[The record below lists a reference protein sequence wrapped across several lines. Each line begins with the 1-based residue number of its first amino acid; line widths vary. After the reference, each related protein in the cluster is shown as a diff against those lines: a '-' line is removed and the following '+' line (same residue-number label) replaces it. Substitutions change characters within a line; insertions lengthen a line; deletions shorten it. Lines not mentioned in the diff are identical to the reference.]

1 MVVRNYMKRVI
12 GTKKERKDFSEVLII
27 MITLTIL
34 LSLSFMSA
42 SASSQY
48 SDNEIIVV
56 VTPTGECYHNIN
68 CEWVGENYR
77 KITLEQAK
85 AEGYRD
91 CKVCDIYGA
100 GMEIVKQ
107 NGTLN
112 FSYTTPI
119 FMLIGILL
127 IGSLVTSTAIQ
138 KRKEAKAYAKSIR
151 DEEAKKNQQAE
162 IEKKK
167 TEIEKEEI
175 IKAVRDAITEID
187 SFFAD
192 EEKIISESETRLFHI
207 KWNDLYM
214 KMKRNSLEYGQN
226 SLEYGQDTEIIRFV
240 DLYAHLSEKVV
251 LHNETA
257 KKRLIGKAD
266 RLVNP
271 VEGRCLDKQQLESIA
286 IPCSNH
292 LVIAGAGTGKTTTI
306 VGYIKYL
313 LLSGKCKPEEIL
325 ALSFTN
331 ASAKELSER
340 VKNEANIYL
349 DIFTFHKLGINIIH
363 SVERETN
370 RTYNYYTKTR
380 TFVRDSIKKLSKN
393 PHYSARL
400 LEYVLYFANYDI
412 SPNDFCDKE
421 SYEIY
426 RKSHPPI
433 SLKKEELKSNGEVDI
448 ANFLYLN
455 DVEYIYEMPY
465 KHNTATDGIH
475 RQYYPDFYLP
485 KYDVY
490 IEFFGIDEYGN
501 VPGSWGGRNGKS
513 AKELYN
519 DGIEWKREIHLKY
532 KTTMIE
538 TFFYERK
545 HGTLISSLKKQLE
558 KAGVELKPKKEEEVW
573 EKLGGTKE
581 QQLEKVS
588 QVVESVINLSKSQNY
603 TLDDLRM
610 INERN
615 GNDASIDILL
625 SLVEPV
631 YTEYQ
636 SMLKNTGA
644 IDFNDMISLATQM
657 VESDRYIHNYKY
669 VIIDEYQDISK
680 ARYGLIKA
688 LRNTKDFEL
697 FCVGD
702 DWQSIYRFAGSDVNF
717 ILDFEKYWGETRISY
732 IEKTY
737 RFPQSLC
744 NVSGQFIM
752 KNQSQMKKKMVSYI
766 NGSAF
771 AMGTIVA
778 DTGKEYIDCLVE
790 TLKSLPIES
799 TVFLLGRYTFDI
811 NYIAQSDRFSVS
823 YDANTKEK
831 KVVLKERSELF
842 IRFKTLHESKGSQ
855 ADYVIIINNKADSF
869 GFPSTILEPPIMKY
883 LLEKDDSY
891 PFSEERRLFYVGL
904 TRARKKVWLLYPED
918 NKSIFVSEILD
929 DNKDELKNEEKQCVA
944 CGGKLIPSNEPGELI
959 CSKCNHRQYRKRN
972 KRCPLCGGKLKT
984 RHYLSNE
991 VLGCENYFS
1000 SNKCYYMEDPL
1011 TGNRFLPENKGVNI
1025 IERNVKNSPDSDEYK
1040 RCEKVVEQ
1048 SPCCPMCGSRTE
1060 VAKGIMGPFVRCE
1073 NPFCTF
1079 IIPNNERHV
1088 YVPQTKEPIIHKPIV
1103 KKVVEG
1109 TKTDYKVVMENG
1121 WITITKYIGSDEKEV
1136 FVPNRIDGAQVRV
1149 IGENAFAKCTGI
1161 EKVVISEGITEIHNG
1176 AFFGCKSL
1184 KKVIL
1189 PTTLQKLGN
1198 LPLELTEMN
1207 IWEDPQYNG
1216 VFESCAIEEIQLPAS
1231 LIYIG
1236 GNAFRNC
1243 NKLCKIN
1250 LPNKIK
1256 TLPECCFAGCIALEE
1271 VLLPDNMNSI
1281 GECAFYDTGIMCID
1295 IPASVTEIK
1304 RAAFKKCK
1312 RLTKVLLHE
1321 GLQTIK
1327 DGAFSECIS
1336 LCEIKIPKSVIM
1348 KGTRIF

>member
-1 MVVRNYMKRVI
+1 MK
-12 GTKKERKDFSEVLII
+12 TQDFSKVLFII
-27 MITLTIL
+27 LTVVIL
-34 LSLSFMSA
+34 LSLNFMSA

-48 SDNEIIVV
+48 SDDEIIVV

-68 CEWVGENYR
+68 FEWVGDNYR

-85 AEGYRD
+85 DEGYRD
-91 CKVCDIYGA
+91 CKVCKVFGPDMEVVKKGTTTNDELLTVILVAALSLGA
-100 GMEIVKQ
+100 VLM
-107 NGTLN
+107 
-112 FSYTTPI
+112 
-119 FMLIGILL
+119 
-127 IGSLVTSTAIQ
+127 AIT
-138 KRKEAKAYAKSIR
+138 KHNERVAKENEKLAEEMKKSIR
-151 DEEAKKNQQAE
+151 KQKHEELKNECFIAARE
-162 IEKKK
+162 AIKDIEG
-167 TEIEKEEI
+167 IF
-175 IKAVRDAITEID
+175 
-187 SFFAD
+187 SD
-192 EEKIISESETRLFHI
+192 EEKIISESETRLWHT

-214 KMKRNSLEYGQN
+214 KMKRNALD
-226 SLEYGQDTEIIRFV
+226 YGQDTAIIRFV
-240 DLYAHLSEKVV
+240 DLYIHLSEKVV
-251 LHNETA
+251 LHNEMA
-257 KKRLIGKAD
+257 KKRLIEKAD

-286 IPCSNH
+286 IPYKNH

-340 VKNEANIYL
+340 VKKEANINL

-380 TFVRDSIKKLSKN
+380 TFVRDSIKKISKN
-393 PHYSARL
+393 PQYSARL

-465 KHNTATDGIH
+465 RHNTATDGIH
-475 RQYYPDFYLP
+475 RQYCPDFYLP

-501 VPGSWGGRNGKS
+501 VPGSWEGRNGKS

-519 DGIEWKREIHLKY
+519 DEIKWKRETHLKN

-610 INERN
+610 KNERN
-615 GNDASIDILL
+615 GKDASIDILL

-631 YTEYQ
+631 YMEYQ
-636 SMLKNTGA
+636 SMLENTGA

-752 KNQSQMKKKMVSYI
+752 KNQSQMKKKMVSDI

-771 AMGTIVA
+771 ALL
-778 DTGKEYIDCLVE
+778 DNID
-790 TLKSLPIES
+790 
-799 TVFLLGRYTFDI
+799 FD
-811 NYIAQSDRFSVS
+811 
-823 YDANTKEK
+823 
-831 KVVLKERSELF
+831 
-842 IRFKTLHESKGSQ
+842 
-855 ADYVIIINNKADSF
+855 
-869 GFPSTILEPPIMKY
+869 
-883 LLEKDDSY
+883 
-891 PFSEERRLFYVGL
+891 
-904 TRARKKVWLLYPED
+904 
-918 NKSIFVSEILD
+918 
-929 DNKDELKNEEKQCVA
+929 C
-944 CGGKLIPSNEPGELI
+944 
-959 CSKCNHRQYRKRN
+959 
-972 KRCPLCGGKLKT
+972 
-984 RHYLSNE
+984 
-991 VLGCENYFS
+991 
-1000 SNKCYYMEDPL
+1000 
-1011 TGNRFLPENKGVNI
+1011 
-1025 IERNVKNSPDSDEYK
+1025 
-1040 RCEKVVEQ
+1040 
-1048 SPCCPMCGSRTE
+1048 
-1060 VAKGIMGPFVRCE
+1060 
-1073 NPFCTF
+1073 
-1079 IIPNNERHV
+1079 
-1088 YVPQTKEPIIHKPIV
+1088 
-1103 KKVVEG
+1103 
-1109 TKTDYKVVMENG
+1109 
-1121 WITITKYIGSDEKEV
+1121 
-1136 FVPNRIDGAQVRV
+1136 
-1149 IGENAFAKCTGI
+1149 
-1161 EKVVISEGITEIHNG
+1161 
-1176 AFFGCKSL
+1176 
-1184 KKVIL
+1184 
-1189 PTTLQKLGN
+1189 
-1198 LPLELTEMN
+1198 
-1207 IWEDPQYNG
+1207 
-1216 VFESCAIEEIQLPAS
+1216 
-1231 LIYIG
+1231 
-1236 GNAFRNC
+1236 
-1243 NKLCKIN
+1243 
-1250 LPNKIK
+1250 
-1256 TLPECCFAGCIALEE
+1256 
-1271 VLLPDNMNSI
+1271 
-1281 GECAFYDTGIMCID
+1281 
-1295 IPASVTEIK
+1295 
-1304 RAAFKKCK
+1304 
-1312 RLTKVLLHE
+1312 
-1321 GLQTIK
+1321 
-1327 DGAFSECIS
+1327 
-1336 LCEIKIPKSVIM
+1336 
-1348 KGTRIF
+1348 

>member
-1 MVVRNYMKRVI
+1 M
-12 GTKKERKDFSEVLII
+12 KERTHAKII
-27 MITLTIL
+27 NTMLMITGIIIIVFFN
-34 LSLSFMSA
+34 SLNA
-42 SASSQY
+42 YAYSQY
-48 SDNEIIVV
+48 SDEEIIVV
-56 VTPTGECYHNIN
+56 ITPTGECYHNKK
-68 CEWVGENYR
+68 CEWVGDNYR

-85 AEGYRD
+85 DEGYRD
-91 CKVCDIYGA
+91 CKVCDIYGP
-100 GMEIVKQ
+100 GMEVAISKNTSGDDSSDVIIIC
-107 NGTLN
+107 
-112 FSYTTPI
+112 I
-119 FMLIGILL
+119 FLL
-127 IGSLVTSTAIQ
+127 GFFLAVAAIQ
-138 KRKEAKAYAKSIR
+138 SKNKLRDDPSFTEKETKSNQNDR
-151 DEEAKKNQQAE
+151 LDKNDG
-162 IEKKK
+162 
-167 TEIEKEEI
+167 KEEI
-175 IKAVRDAITEID
+175 IKAVRNATKEIND
-187 SFFAD
+187 IFSD
-192 EEKIISESETRLFHI
+192 EEKIISECQVQLCYI
-207 KWNDLYM
+207 KWGDLRINLRRNTAKYGPDQEISCFIDLY
-214 KMKRNSLEYGQN
+214 
-226 SLEYGQDTEIIRFV
+226 DHI
-240 DLYAHLSEKVV
+240 SEKVI

-257 KKRLIGKAD
+257 KKRLIEKAA

-340 VKNEANIYL
+340 VQKEANINL

-393 PHYSARL
+393 TQYSARL

-465 KHNTATDGIH
+465 KHNTASDGIH
-475 RQYYPDFYLP
+475 RQYCPDFYLP
-485 KYDVY
+485 KYDIY

-501 VPGSWGGRNGKS
+501 VHDSWEGRAGKS
-513 AKELYN
+513 AKEQYN
-519 DGIEWKREIHLKY
+519 DEIKWKRETHLKH

-545 HGTLISSLKKQLE
+545 RGTLISSLKKQLE
-558 KAGVELKPKKEEEVW
+558 KARVELKPKKEEEVW
-573 EKLGGTKE
+573 EEIGGTKA

-588 QVVESVINLSKSQNY
+588 QVVESIINLSKSQKY

-615 GNDASIDILL
+615 GKDASIDILL

-631 YTEYQ
+631 YMEYQ

-657 VESDRYIHNYKY
+657 VESNRYIHNYKY

-688 LRNTKDFEL
+688 LRNTKDFEF

-717 ILDFEKYWGETRISY
+717 ILDFEKYWGKTKISY

-752 KNQSQMKKKMVSYI
+752 KNQRQMKKKMVSDI

-771 AMGTIVA
+771 ALGTIVA

-811 NYIAQSDRFSVS
+811 NYIAISDQFSVY

-831 KVVLKERSELF
+831 KVVLKERPELF

-904 TRARKKVWLLYPED
+904 TRARKKVWLLYPDD
-918 NKSIFVSEILD
+918 NKSIFVNEILA
-929 DNKDELKNEEKQCVA
+929 DNKDELKEGETQCLV
-944 CGGKLIPSNEPGELI
+944 CGGKLILSDELDELI
-959 CSKCNHRQYRKRN
+959 CSRCNHRQHRKRN
-972 KRCPLCGGKLKT
+972 KRCPRCGGKLKT
-984 RHYLSNE
+984 RHYLSYE

-1000 SNKCYYMEDPL
+1000 SNKCYYMEEPATGNMFLKPSRRTSSKLGTDARSLDGCSWITPFRPYNVDPL
-1011 TGNRFLPENKGVNI
+1011 KYAKSE
-1025 IERNVKNSPDSDEYK
+1025 VKESAAGSGEDFMQGDQVTHGKFGHGIVVDTDAKTVTVAFDEGGIK
-1040 RCEKVVEQ
+1040 KL
-1048 SPCCPMCGSRTE
+1048 
-1060 VAKGIMGPFVRCE
+1060 AKGIAPL
-1073 NPFCTF
+1073 
-1079 IIPNNERHV
+1079 
-1088 YVPQTKEPIIHKPIV
+1088 
-1103 KKVVEG
+1103 KK
-1109 TKTDYKVVMENG
+1109 
-1121 WITITKYIGSDEKEV
+1121 
-1136 FVPNRIDGAQVRV
+1136 
-1149 IGENAFAKCTGI
+1149 
-1161 EKVVISEGITEIHNG
+1161 EGI
-1176 AFFGCKSL
+1176 
-1184 KKVIL
+1184 
-1189 PTTLQKLGN
+1189 
-1198 LPLELTEMN
+1198 
-1207 IWEDPQYNG
+1207 
-1216 VFESCAIEEIQLPAS
+1216 
-1231 LIYIG
+1231 
-1236 GNAFRNC
+1236 
-1243 NKLCKIN
+1243 
-1250 LPNKIK
+1250 
-1256 TLPECCFAGCIALEE
+1256 
-1271 VLLPDNMNSI
+1271 
-1281 GECAFYDTGIMCID
+1281 
-1295 IPASVTEIK
+1295 
-1304 RAAFKKCK
+1304 
-1312 RLTKVLLHE
+1312 
-1321 GLQTIK
+1321 
-1327 DGAFSECIS
+1327 
-1336 LCEIKIPKSVIM
+1336 
-1348 KGTRIF
+1348 

>member
-1 MVVRNYMKRVI
+1 MKSVI
-12 GTKKERKDFSEVLII
+12 ETKMRRYDFSKFLFI
-27 MITLTIL
+27 MITIAIL
-34 LSLSFMSA
+34 LSLSFMYA
-42 SASSQY
+42 FASSQY
-48 SDNEIIVV
+48 SDDEILVV
-56 VTPTGECYHNIN
+56 VTPTGECYHNIK
-68 CEWVGENYR
+68 CKWVGDNYR

-85 AEGYRD
+85 NEGYRD
-91 CKVCDIYGA
+91 CKVCKVKGPDMEVVKQDITTNSKPSPFIIVVPLSLGVVLMAITKHNERVAKEKKKLDEEMEKSIRMQKHEEIKNECLKEAGEAIKDIYG
-100 GMEIVKQ
+100 
-107 NGTLN
+107 
-112 FSYTTPI
+112 I
-119 FMLIGILL
+119 FC
-127 IGSLVTSTAIQ
+127 
-138 KRKEAKAYAKSIR
+138 
-151 DEEAKKNQQAE
+151 
-162 IEKKK
+162 
-167 TEIEKEEI
+167 
-175 IKAVRDAITEID
+175 
-187 SFFAD
+187 D
-192 EEKIISESETRLFHI
+192 EEKIISESEIRLCHN
-207 KWNDLYM
+207 KWNNLYM
-214 KMKRNSLEYGQN
+214 KIKRN
-226 SLEYGQDTEIIRFV
+226 SLEYGQDTEITRFV
-240 DLYAHLSEKVV
+240 DLFIHLSEKVV
-251 LHNETA
+251 LHNEMA
-257 KKRLIGKAD
+257 KTRLIEKAD

-271 VEGRCLDKQQLESIA
+271 VEGRSLDNQQLESIA
-286 IPCSNH
+286 IPYENH

-313 LLSGKCKPEEIL
+313 LLSGKCKPDEIL

-340 VKNEANIYL
+340 VQKEANVNL

-363 SVERETN
+363 SAQRETN

-380 TFVRDSIKKLSKN
+380 TFVRDSIKKISKN
-393 PHYSARL
+393 PQYSARL

-448 ANFLYLN
+448 ANFLYIN

-475 RQYYPDFYLP
+475 RQYCPDFYLP
-485 KYDVY
+485 KYDIY
-490 IEFFGIDEYGN
+490 IEYFGIDEHGN
-501 VPGSWGGRNGKS
+501 VHDSWEGRDGKS
-513 AKELYN
+513 AKKQYN
-519 DGIEWKREIHLKY
+519 DEIKWKRETHLKY

-545 HGTLISSLKKQLE
+545 RGILISSLKKQLE
-558 KAGVELKPKKEEEVW
+558 KAGVELKPKKEEVVW
-573 EKLGGTKE
+573 EKLGETKE

-625 SLVEPV
+625 SLVEPI
-631 YTEYQ
+631 YMEYQ
-636 SMLKNTGA
+636 RMLENTGA

-657 VESDRYIHNYKY
+657 VESNRYIHNYKY

-752 KNQSQMKKKMVSYI
+752 KNQRQMKKKMVSDI

-771 AMGTIVA
+771 ALGTIVA

-790 TLKSLPIES
+790 TLKSLPNES

-831 KVVLKERSELF
+831 KVVLKERPELF

-869 GFPSTILEPPIMKY
+869 GFPSTILEPPIMKF

-944 CGGKLIPSNEPGELI
+944 CGGKLIPSDEPGELI

-1011 TGNRFLPENKGVNI
+1011 TGNRFLPENKGVNV
-1025 IERNVKNSPDSDEYK
+1025 IERNVKNNPDSDEYK
-1040 RCEKVVEQ
+1040 LCEKVVEK
-1048 SPCCPMCGSRTE
+1048 SPWCPMCGSRTE

-1079 IIPNNERHV
+1079 IIPNNKRHTS
-1088 YVPQTKEPIIHKPIV
+1088 VP
-1103 KKVVEG
+1103 
-1109 TKTDYKVVMENG
+1109 
-1121 WITITKYIGSDEKEV
+1121 
-1136 FVPNRIDGAQVRV
+1136 
-1149 IGENAFAKCTGI
+1149 
-1161 EKVVISEGITEIHNG
+1161 
-1176 AFFGCKSL
+1176 
-1184 KKVIL
+1184 
-1189 PTTLQKLGN
+1189 
-1198 LPLELTEMN
+1198 
-1207 IWEDPQYNG
+1207 
-1216 VFESCAIEEIQLPAS
+1216 
-1231 LIYIG
+1231 
-1236 GNAFRNC
+1236 
-1243 NKLCKIN
+1243 
-1250 LPNKIK
+1250 
-1256 TLPECCFAGCIALEE
+1256 
-1271 VLLPDNMNSI
+1271 
-1281 GECAFYDTGIMCID
+1281 
-1295 IPASVTEIK
+1295 
-1304 RAAFKKCK
+1304 
-1312 RLTKVLLHE
+1312 
-1321 GLQTIK
+1321 
-1327 DGAFSECIS
+1327 
-1336 LCEIKIPKSVIM
+1336 
-1348 KGTRIF
+1348 